1 MKKVRFAKIFP
12 SRVMFVL
19 VLLLLFSG
27 VARAE
32 FPDRP
37 ITLMVAFDP
46 GSTSDII
53 ARIVAVGAE
62 KHLGQRLV
70 VENKAGGAGAVALAL
85 VANAKPDG
93 YTICSAPTA
102 SLVYVAMLQK
112 VNFKPLK
119 SFTPLVGIAFGANT
133 ATIVRPDSP
142 FKTFQQ
148 LVDYA
153 KKNPG
158 KIKYSTSGV
167 GSGMHAAM
175 EVVAAKEKI
184 KWVHIPYKS
193 AAQARMAVMGG
204 HVDVCSAGA
213 EFVPFARQG
222 EVRVLATH
230 GPTRSPQFP
239 DAPTIKEL
247 GYDFEADN
255 IYAMFAPAGLPADP
269 LKKLETAFAKAI
281 LAPEVK
287 VAIEKLDCTVAYR
300 NSHDFDK
307 YLKELWPK
315 TEKMF
320 KEAGIIKEP
329 ATQPY

>member
-1 MKKVRFAKIFP
+1 
-12 SRVMFVL
+12 
-19 VLLLLFSG
+19 
-27 VARAE
+27 
-32 FPDRP
+32 
-37 ITLMVAFDP
+37 
-46 GSTSDII
+46 
-53 ARIVAVGAE
+53 
-62 KHLGQRLV
+62 
-70 VENKAGGAGAVALAL
+70 
-85 VANAKPDG
+85 
-93 YTICSAPTA
+93 
-102 SLVYVAMLQK
+102 MLQK

-148 LVDYA
+148 LIDFA

-158 KIKYSTSGV
+158 KTKYSASGV

-222 EVRVLATH
+222 EVRVLTTH
-230 GPTRSPQFP
+230 GPTRSLQFP

-247 GYDFEADN
+247 GDDFEADN

-269 LKKLETAFAKAI
+269 LKKLESAFAKAI

-287 VAIEKLDCTVAYR
+287 TTIEKLDCTVAYR
-300 NSHDFDK
+300 NAHDFDK

-315 TEKMF
+315 SEKMF
-320 KEAGIIKEP
+320 KDAGSLKNRLLSPIEP
-329 ATQPY
+329 VWLSVTRRMHNLLGIVSFVTFPQPDNA